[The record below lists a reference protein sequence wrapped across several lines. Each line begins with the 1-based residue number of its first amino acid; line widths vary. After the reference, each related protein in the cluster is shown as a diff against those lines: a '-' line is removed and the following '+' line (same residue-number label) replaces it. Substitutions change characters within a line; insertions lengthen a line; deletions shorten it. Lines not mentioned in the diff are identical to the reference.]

1 MTHKIAKIWNRVSY
15 ETMIFIAFLIRFLST
30 RALDLDTWSSA
41 WDAMDYSMGN
51 GSRLLIGRGENKMTE
66 GQVLDVAKEAIYTII
81 ICSAPMLIIS
91 LVVGLIVSIFQ
102 TVTSIQEQTLTFVP
116 KIIAVFVGLMIFGS
130 WILTNLTEFV
140 TTLWSN
146 FSMYLG

>member
-1 MTHKIAKIWNRVSY
+1 
-15 ETMIFIAFLIRFLST
+15 
-30 RALDLDTWSSA
+30 
-41 WDAMDYSMGN
+41 
-51 GSRLLIGRGENKMTE
+51 MTE
-66 GQVLDVAKEAIYTII
+66 GQVLDVAKEA